1 MRALV
6 LRPQPGADATAAR
19 IRAWGGKATVA
30 PLFQIRPAEW
40 DVPDSAAH
48 DALVLTSANAVRHAG
63 VGLARLKSL
72 PVFAVG
78 ESTAQAARA
87 AGLYVRAVG
96 TNNAEALFASIA
108 AAGVMRPL
116 RLVGADHGA
125 VTRSTLIVTTRI
137 VYRAD
142 AATELPPNAIE
153 ALAAGAVALLHSPR
167 AAALFGSMIGTSPQR
182 AGIRIAAISAATANA
197 AGEGWQAVAIAA
209 VPTDDALLAA
219 AARLCETGAGPEKH
233 AGA

>member
-19 IRAWGGKATVA
+19 IRAGGGEAIVA
-30 PLFQIRPAEW
+30 PMFQVQPVTW
-40 DVPDSAAH
+40 DVPDPAAH
-48 DALVLTSANAVRHAG
+48 DALVFTSANAVRHAG

-78 ESTAQAARA
+78 ESTARAARA
-87 AGLYVRAVG
+87 TGLDVRTVG
-96 TNNAEALFASIA
+96 SDNAETLFADIA

-125 VTRSTLIVTTRI
+125 VTRSDLIVTTRI

-142 AATELPPNAIE
+142 AATKLPPDAIE
-153 ALAAGAVALLHSPR
+153 ALAAGAIALLHSPR

-182 AGIRIAAISAATANA
+182 AGIQIAAISAAAAKA
-197 AGEGWQAVAIAA
+197 AGEGWQALTIAT
-209 VPTDDALLAA
+209 VPTDQALLAA
-219 AARLCETGAGPEKH
+219 AARLCETGAGPENH